1 MENTDKV
8 NIIHFGLS
16 GNPGGIETYLLK
28 IASRIDRTRFS
39 FSFIDTTAS
48 NSLPC
53 FHDEFSGLGC
63 HFYTICP
70 RRKSVLKNKKDLNN
84 LFKNNNFNVLHFH
97 VNTLSYI
104 EPVLIA
110 LKYGVK
116 VVIHS
121 RNAGTQGSFIT
132 NALHFFNK
140 KKVEALGQ
148 KVTRVAVSELAG
160 KWLFGD
166 KQKFTIL
173 NNGVNT
179 KKFYFDKNSRDKVR
193 KALKIS
199 EDTIALGSIAAF
211 TPAKNQQFIL
221 DVLFNMNKSD
231 FKFKVF
237 FVGDGHL
244 KAGIEALAK
253 KYSLEN
259 CVEFLGK
266 KSNIPELMSAFDI
279 LLLPSFYEGF
289 PNVVLEAQ
297 SCGLPC
303 IISNC
308 ITEEVVVDKSLVC
321 RLPINDDSRQ
331 EWAVEID
338 NVAKMIL
345 NSDAELRETAFKTI
359 DQRGFSTK
367 NEIEKLENLYSSV
380 VG

>member
-1 MENTDKV
+1 MEGEDKI

-28 IASRIDRTRFS
+28 VASRINRSKFV
-39 FSFIDTTAS
+39 FSFIDTTGS
-48 NSLPC
+48 NAEPC
-53 FHDEFSGLGC
+53 FYDEFADLDC

-70 RRKSVLKNKKDLNN
+70 RKKSISQNKKDLKK
-84 LFKNNNFNVLHFH
+84 LFNDNIFDVLHFH

-110 LKYGVK
+110 LKHGVK

-121 RNAGTQGSFIT
+121 RNAGTRGSFIT
-132 NALHFFNK
+132 NTLHFLNK
-140 KKVEALGQ
+140 KRIEALND

-166 KQKFTIL
+166 NQKFTIL
-173 NNGVNT
+173 NNGVDT
-179 KKFYFDKNSRDKVR
+179 EKFHFNKNARDEVR
-193 KALKIS
+193 KSLKIDG
-199 EDTIALGSIAAF
+199 DTIALGSIAAF

-221 DVLFNMNKSD
+221 DTLFNMNKGY

-237 FVGDGHL
+237 FVGDGPL
-244 KAGIEALAK
+244 KTGIEALAK

-308 ITEEVVVDKSLVC
+308 VTEEVVIDKSLVC

-331 EWAVEID
+331 EWAVEIN
-338 NVAKMIL
+338 NVANMIH
-345 NSDAELRETAFKTI
+345 NSGAEFREMAFKTI
-359 DQRGFSTK
+359 DERGFSTK
-367 NEIEKLENLYSSV
+367 NEIERLENLYSSV
-380 VG
+380 VA

>member
-1 MENTDKV
+1 MGESNRI

-28 IASRIDRTRFS
+28 VASSIDGSKYS
-39 FSFIDTTAS
+39 FSFIDGS
-48 NSLPC
+48 SVNSVPC
-53 FHDEFSGLGC
+53 FYEEFKALNCS
-63 HFYTICP
+63 FYQVCP
-70 RRKSVLKNKKDLNN
+70 RRQSVLKNKRDLNN
-84 LFKNNNFNVLHFH
+84 LFKNHHFDVLHFH

-104 EPVLIA
+104 EPVLMA
-110 LKYGVK
+110 LKHGVK
-116 VVIHS
+116 VIIHS
-121 RNAGTQGSFIT
+121 RNAGTRGSFIT
-132 NALHFFNK
+132 NALHFFNQK
-140 KKVEALGQ
+140 RIEALGN
-148 KVTRVAVSELAG
+148 KITRVAVSELAG

-166 KQKFTIL
+166 QKKFIIL

-179 KKFYFDKNSRDKVR
+179 QKFYFDKNARDEVR
-193 KALKIS
+193 KDLKIS
-199 EDTIALGSIAAF
+199 DDTIALGSIAAF

-221 DVLFNMNKSD
+221 DILFNMNKSD
-231 FKFKVF
+231 FNFKVF

-244 KAGIEALAK
+244 KTGIEALAK

-308 ITEEVVVDKSLVC
+308 VTEEVVIDKSLVC

-331 EWAVEID
+331 EWAVEIN
-338 NVAKMIL
+338 NVAKMIH
-345 NSDAELRETAFKTI
+345 NSGAEFREMAFKTI
-359 DQRGFSTK
+359 DERGFSTK
-367 NEIEKLENLYSSV
+367 NEIDRLENLYSSV
-380 VG
+380 VA